1 MKEIAVLG
9 STGSIGTQTM
19 DVIRLHSDLFH
30 ASVIAAHKSIDKL
43 REQAAEFHPHA
54 IVITDEEAG
63 KKFLETYDGDADVMI
78 GEAALSEVVKR
89 DDVDLVLVAVVGIT
103 GLLPTLEAIRA
114 GKELALA
121 NKETLVAGGAL
132 VLEEAKKHH
141 TLIRPVDSEHSAI
154 FQSMIG
160 QDQKGIHKI
169 LLTASGGPFR
179 GRTKEELAQVTVAD
193 AMKHPTWNMGMKV
206 TLDSATMFN
215 KGLEVIEAHWLFGVD
230 YQDIEVIVQPQSL
243 IHSMVEYVDGTIM
256 AQIGL
261 PDMRLPIQF
270 ALTYPDRLPSP
281 SHAFVDWSEIAQI
294 LIAKPDMKVF
304 RSLKLAYE
312 AGEMGGDGGV
322 AFNASNEEAIRAF
335 IAGKISFLSIFDV
348 VEDTL
353 SHWSAE
359 PVVSYESVLASDRK
373 ARALADAFISRKC
386 LCFYRYWLRSLS
398 LLSLSSSMRADTSS
412 WRSGRG

>member
-9 STGSIGTQTM
+9 STGSIGTQMM

-30 ASVIAAHKSIDKL
+30 AAVIAAHKSIDKL
-43 REQAAEFHPHA
+43 QEQAALFHPYA
-54 IVITDEEAG
+54 IVITDEDAG
-63 KKFLETYDGDADVMI
+63 KKFLETYNGDADVLI

-132 VLEEAKKHH
+132 VLEEAKKNH

-179 GRTKEELAQVTVAD
+179 GRTREELAQVTVAD
-193 AMKHPTWNMGMKV
+193 AMKHPTWNMGTKV

-281 SHAFVDWSEIAQI
+281 SHAFVDWNEIAQI

-359 PVVSYESVLASDRK
+359 PVVSYDSVLSSDRK

-386 LCFYRYWLRSLS
+386 L
-398 LLSLSSSMRADTSS
+398 
-412 WRSGRG
+412 

>member
-1 MKEIAVLG
+1 MKEIAILG

-30 ASVIAAHKSIDKL
+30 ASVIAAHKSIDTL
-43 REQAAEFHPHA
+43 RKQAEEFHPHA

-63 KKFLETYDGDADVMI
+63 RKFRESYTGDAEVLI
-78 GEAALSEVVKR
+78 GEKALTECVKR
-89 DDVDLVLVAVVGIT
+89 DDVDLVLVSVVGIT
-103 GLLPTLEAIRA
+103 GLAPTLEAIRA

-121 NKETLVAGGAL
+121 NKETLVVGGAL
-132 VLEEAKKHH
+132 VLEEARKHH

-154 FQSMIG
+154 FQSMLG
-160 QDQKGIHKI
+160 QDKKGIHKI

-179 GRTKEELAQVTVAD
+179 GKTREELAHVTVAD

-230 YQDIEVIVQPQSL
+230 YDDIEVIVQPQSL
-243 IHSMVEYVDGTIM
+243 IHSMVEYNDGSII
-256 AQIGL
+256 AQIGN

-281 SHAFVDWSEIAQI
+281 SHEFVDWSQI
-294 LIAKPDMKVF
+294 LSIQVEKPDMKVF
-304 RSLKLAYE
+304 RSLHLAFE
-312 AGEMGGDGGV
+312 AGKAGGDTTT
-322 AFNASNEEAIRAF
+322 AFNAANEEAIRAF
-335 IAGKISFLSIFDV
+335 IAGKLSFLSIFDV

-353 SHWSAE
+353 SQWQIKPIS
-359 PVVSYESVLASDRK
+359 SYEDVLVADKK
-373 ARALADAFISRKC
+373 ARELADRCIGKV
-386 LCFYRYWLRSLS
+386 L
-398 LLSLSSSMRADTSS
+398 
-412 WRSGRG
+412 

>member
-114 GKELALA
+114 GKEMALA

-179 GRTKEELAQVTVAD
+179 GRTKEELPQVTVAD

-230 YQDIEVIVQPQSL
+230 YPDIEVIVQPQSL

-312 AGEMGGDGGV
+312 AGKMGGDGGV

-386 LCFYRYWLRSLS
+386 L
-398 LLSLSSSMRADTSS
+398 
-412 WRSGRG
+412 

>member
-63 KKFLETYDGDADVMI
+63 KEFLETYDGDADVMI

-132 VLEEAKKHH
+132 VLEAAKKHH

-294 LIAKPDMKVF
+294 RIAKPDMKVF

-312 AGEMGGDGGV
+312 AGKMGGDGGV

-386 LCFYRYWLRSLS
+386 L
-398 LLSLSSSMRADTSS
+398 
-412 WRSGRG
+412 

>member
-1 MKEIAVLG
+1 M
-9 STGSIGTQTM
+9 
-19 DVIRLHSDLFH
+19 
-30 ASVIAAHKSIDKL
+30 
-43 REQAAEFHPHA
+43 
-54 IVITDEEAG
+54 
-63 KKFLETYDGDADVMI
+63 
-78 GEAALSEVVKR
+78 
-89 DDVDLVLVAVVGIT
+89 
-103 GLLPTLEAIRA
+103 
-114 GKELALA
+114 
-121 NKETLVAGGAL
+121 
-132 VLEEAKKHH
+132 
-141 TLIRPVDSEHSAI
+141 
-154 FQSMIG
+154 
-160 QDQKGIHKI
+160 
-169 LLTASGGPFR
+169 
-179 GRTKEELAQVTVAD
+179 
-193 AMKHPTWNMGMKV
+193 

-281 SHAFVDWSEIAQI
+281 SRAFVDWNEIAQI

-322 AFNASNEEAIRAF
+322 AFNAANEEAIRAF

-359 PVVSYESVLASDRK
+359 PVVSYESVLSSDRK

-386 LCFYRYWLRSLS
+386 L
-398 LLSLSSSMRADTSS
+398 
-412 WRSGRG
+412 

>member
-1 MKEIAVLG
+1 MKEIAILG

-19 DVIRLHSDLFH
+19 DVIRLYPNLFH
-30 ASVIAAHKSIDKL
+30 ASVIAAHKSIELLQK
-43 REQAAEFHPHA
+43 QAEEFHPHA

-63 KKFLETYDGDADVMI
+63 KKFLSSYTGDAEVLI
-78 GEAALSEVVKR
+78 GNVALTECVKR
-89 DDVDLVLVAVVGIT
+89 DDVDLVLVSVVGIT
-103 GLLPTLEAIRA
+103 GLAPTLEAIRA

-132 VLEEAKKHH
+132 VLEEARKHH

-154 FQSMIG
+154 FQSMLG
-160 QDQKGIHKI
+160 QDKKGIHKI

-179 GRTKEELAQVTVAD
+179 GKTREELAHVTVAD

-230 YQDIEVIVQPQSL
+230 YDDIEVIVQPQSL
-243 IHSMVEYVDGTIM
+243 IHSMVEYNDGSII
-256 AQIGL
+256 AQIGN

-281 SHAFVDWSEIAQI
+281 SHEFVDWSQI
-294 LIAKPDMKVF
+294 LSIQVEKPDMKVF
-304 RSLKLAYE
+304 RSLHLAFE
-312 AGEMGGDGGV
+312 AGKAGGDTTT
-322 AFNASNEEAIRAF
+322 AFNAANEEAIRAF
-335 IAGKISFLSIFDV
+335 IAGKLSFLSIFDV

-353 SHWSAE
+353 SKWQTKPIS
-359 PVVSYESVLASDRK
+359 SYEDVLEADAR
-373 ARALADAFISRKC
+373 ARALADRCIGALVTR
-386 LCFYRYWLRSLS
+386 
-398 LLSLSSSMRADTSS
+398 D
-412 WRSGRG
+412 

>member
-30 ASVIAAHKSIDKL
+30 AAVIAAHKSIDKL
-43 REQAAEFHPHA
+43 QEQAAFFHPYA
-54 IVITDEEAG
+54 IVITDEDAG
-63 KKFLETYDGDADVMI
+63 KKFLETYTGDADVLI

-132 VLEEAKKHH
+132 VLEEAKKNH

-179 GRTKEELAQVTVAD
+179 GRTREELAQVTVAD
-193 AMKHPTWNMGMKV
+193 AMKHPTWNMGTKV

-261 PDMRLPIQF
+261 PAF
-270 ALTYPDRLPSP
+270 A
-281 SHAFVDWSEIAQI
+281 IAC
-294 LIAKPDMKVF
+294 F
-304 RSLKLAYE
+304 RGLE
-312 AGEMGGDGGV
+312 
-322 AFNASNEEAIRAF
+322 
-335 IAGKISFLSIFDV
+335 
-348 VEDTL
+348 
-353 SHWSAE
+353 
-359 PVVSYESVLASDRK
+359 
-373 ARALADAFISRKC
+373 
-386 LCFYRYWLRSLS
+386 
-398 LLSLSSSMRADTSS
+398 
-412 WRSGRG
+412 

>member
-1 MKEIAVLG
+1 MKEIAILG

-30 ASVIAAHKSIDKL
+30 ASVIAAHKSIDTL
-43 REQAAEFHPHA
+43 RKQAEEFHPHA

-63 KKFLETYDGDADVMI
+63 RKFRESYTGDAEVLI
-78 GEAALSEVVKR
+78 GKEALTECVKR
-89 DDVDLVLVAVVGIT
+89 DDVDLVLVSVVGIT
-103 GLLPTLEAIRA
+103 GLAPTLEAIRA

-132 VLEEAKKHH
+132 VLEEARKHH

-154 FQSMIG
+154 FQSMLG
-160 QDQKGIHKI
+160 QDKKGIHKI

-179 GRTKEELAQVTVAD
+179 GKTWDELAHVTVAD

-230 YQDIEVIVQPQSL
+230 YDDIEVIVQPQSL
-243 IHSMVEYVDGTIM
+243 IHSMVEYNDGSII
-256 AQIGL
+256 AQIGN

-281 SHAFVDWSEIAQI
+281 SHEFVDWSQI
-294 LIAKPDMKVF
+294 LSIQVEKPDMKVF
-304 RSLKLAYE
+304 RSLHLAFE
-312 AGEMGGDGGV
+312 AGKAGGDATT
-322 AFNASNEEAIRAF
+322 AFNAANEEAIRAF
-335 IAGKISFLSIFDV
+335 IAGKLSFLSIFDV

-353 SHWSAE
+353 SQWQTQ
-359 PVVSYESVLASDRK
+359 PITSYEDVLVADKK
-373 ARALADAFISRKC
+373 ARELADRCIGKV
-386 LCFYRYWLRSLS
+386 L
-398 LLSLSSSMRADTSS
+398 
-412 WRSGRG
+412 

>member
-19 DVIRLHSDLFH
+19 DVIQLHSDLFH

-54 IVITDEEAG
+54 IVITDEVAG
-63 KKFLETYDGDADVMI
+63 KRFLETYDGDAEVFV
-78 GEAALSEVVKR
+78 GEEALSEVVKR

-179 GRTKEELAQVTVAD
+179 GRTREELAQVTVAD

-281 SHAFVDWSEIAQI
+281 SHAFVDWNEIAQI

-353 SHWSAE
+353 SHWRAE
-359 PVVSYESVLASDRK
+359 PVVSYDSVLSSDHK

-386 LCFYRYWLRSLS
+386 L
-398 LLSLSSSMRADTSS
+398 
-412 WRSGRG
+412 